1 MDLEFE
7 ANLLLYSGSCGQGY
21 RETVSPGKKNSK
33 LTSLFVR
40 PIRKIQNSKLKIS
53 NILKPWEQTCIVV
66 IKPTHEPQADFV
78 RLMNCVSKYL
88 HF

>member
-1 MDLEFE
+1 MSLKPTCC
-7 ANLLLYSGSCGQGY
+7 S
-21 RETVSPGKKNSK
+21 TVGVVAKATEKLSPQEKNSK

-53 NILKPWEQTCIVV
+53 NILTPWEQTCIVV